1 MTIRDLYLAN
11 YNMQPHTLLEI
22 IHVETFETI
31 YTTYAIMGEELR
43 ETEIEFFDENQIYI
57 K

>member
-11 YNMQPHTLLEI
+11 YNMHPHTLLEI

-43 ETEIEFFDENQIYI
+43 ETEIELFDENQIYI